1 MAGASGRRRA
11 VERLRQAILA
21 GDMAPGQRLV
31 EEELAGMLGVTRA
44 SLRAALFDLAAEG
57 LVERVPNRGARVR
70 AITLDEAVAITE
82 CRMALEGLCAAK
94 AAERVTEPD
103 AARLRQLGEDME
115 RSVSDGELLKYSAL
129 NHELHRLVREIS
141 GQVVAASLLERLNG
155 QLVRHQFQLSLRPG
169 RPQAS
174 LPEHLAIIAAVAGRR
189 PAEAE
194 DAIRRHLRSVISALL
209 DQQQAQSEAVPE
221 GTVPGGGQVSQQESM
236 LVVSAHAAD
245 FVWRAGGAVALA
257 ASRGDRVTVLCLSY
271 GERGE
276 SASAWRAGK
285 TLEEIKAQRR
295 DEATS
300 AAAALGAAIE
310 FLDAGDYPLR
320 ETDELVDRIV
330 RVYRE
335 VNPSVVLTHTL
346 ADPYNGDHPAAGQMA
361 LRARVLAQA
370 IGYPAPGEPIGAPPV
385 FLFEPHQPE
394 MCGFKPEV
402 LLDITTVFDAKRKAM
417 ECMGAQ
423 QHLWEYYTDLARRR
437 GTQLRRNAGPNL
449 GLPSNTM
456 GEAYMRVFPQVTD
469 RLS

>member
-1 MAGASGRRRA
+1 MASAPVAGASGRRRA

-103 AARLRQLGEDME
+103 AARLRQLGDDME

-141 GQVVAASLLERLNG
+141 GQVVAAGLLERLNG

-194 DAIRRHLRSVISALL
+194 EATRRHLRSVISALL
-209 DQQQAQSEAVPE
+209 DQQQAQSHEA
-221 GTVPGGGQVSQQESM
+221 Q
-236 LVVSAHAAD
+236 
-245 FVWRAGGAVALA
+245 
-257 ASRGDRVTVLCLSY
+257 SR
-271 GERGE
+271 
-276 SASAWRAGK
+276 
-285 TLEEIKAQRR
+285 KAQSQE
-295 DEATS
+295 EA
-300 AAAALGAAIE
+300 
-310 FLDAGDYPLR
+310 R
-320 ETDELVDRIV
+320 
-330 RVYRE
+330 
-335 VNPSVVLTHTL
+335 
-346 ADPYNGDHPAAGQMA
+346 
-361 LRARVLAQA
+361 
-370 IGYPAPGEPIGAPPV
+370 
-385 FLFEPHQPE
+385 
-394 MCGFKPEV
+394 
-402 LLDITTVFDAKRKAM
+402 
-417 ECMGAQ
+417 
-423 QHLWEYYTDLARRR
+423 
-437 GTQLRRNAGPNL
+437 
-449 GLPSNTM
+449 
-456 GEAYMRVFPQVTD
+456 
-469 RLS
+469 